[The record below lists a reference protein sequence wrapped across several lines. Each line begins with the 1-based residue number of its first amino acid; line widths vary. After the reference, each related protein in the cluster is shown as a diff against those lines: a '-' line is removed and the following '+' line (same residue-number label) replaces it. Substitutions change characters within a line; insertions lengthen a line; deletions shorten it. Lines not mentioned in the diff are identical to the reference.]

1 MRLTRLASR
10 AIALAG
16 LAISAA
22 AGPAAAAPADIALL
36 HSYLGDWRG
45 QGTLYGA
52 RTHPVDCRM
61 TVKRGNADKINYS
74 GRCAFAGANLSL
86 NGTLAYIDALQRY
99 EAAMTTNAAFS
110 GIAIGQ
116 KRGNGVVFNLH
127 ERERSEGKDLTITAR
142 IVLMDGEITVE
153 FNAIF
158 DETGESLYASV
169 PFSK

>member
-1 MRLTRLASR
+1 MSLTRFLSR
-10 AIALAG
+10 IVACVG
-16 LAISAA
+16 LAVSA
-22 AGPAAAAPADIALL
+22 AGPALAAPEDIALL
-36 HSYLGDWRG
+36 HSYLGNWRG
-45 QGTLYGA
+45 QGTLHGA
-52 RTHPVDCRM
+52 RSHRVDCHM

-86 NGTLAYIDALQRY
+86 NGTLAYIDALERY

-142 IVLMDGEITVE
+142 IVLADGRITVE

-158 DETGESLYASV
+158 DETGESLYAAV
-169 PFSK
+169 PFSR